1 MELAGLP
8 QLTSN
13 LPLLPL
19 LAWEAEVFCYSIG
32 KWKWPLEDKLMDRPL
47 DHPRHAL
54 RPLNLLVV
62 DDYEDAAETMA
73 TILRLCGHAVTT
85 ANDGESAMEAIKVLW
100 PDAVLLDLGLPG
112 ISGNEVAR
120 RIRAMTDSRHQ
131 PVIIA
136 LTGHV
141 GEEGQCKI
149 DGFDH
154 CLVKPV
160 DPERFVGLIAN
171 LTPPPPNL

>member
-1 MELAGLP
+1 
-8 QLTSN
+8 
-13 LPLLPL
+13 
-19 LAWEAEVFCYSIG
+19 
-32 KWKWPLEDKLMDRPL
+32 MDRPL
-47 DHPRHAL
+47 DHARRAV

-73 TILRLCGHAVTT
+73 TILRLWGHAVTT
-85 ANDGESAMEAIKVLW
+85 ANDGESAMEATKVLW

-120 RIRAMTDSRHQ
+120 RIRAMTGSRHQ

-149 DGFDH
+149 DG
-154 CLVKPV
+154 CLRNERGPV
-160 DPERFVGLIAN
+160 V
-171 LTPPPPNL
+171 

>member
-1 MELAGLP
+1 MDVAGLP

-85 ANDGESAMEAIKVLW
+85 ANDGESAIEAIKVLW
-100 PDAVLLDLGLPG
+100 PVAVLLALGLPG
-112 ISGNEVAR
+112 IS
-120 RIRAMTDSRHQ
+120 RADVPSGILAM
-131 PVIIA
+131 A
-136 LTGHV
+136 G
-141 GEEGQCKI
+141 
-149 DGFDH
+149 
-154 CLVKPV
+154 
-160 DPERFVGLIAN
+160 GL
-171 LTPPPPNL
+171 

>member
-1 MELAGLP
+1 M
-8 QLTSN
+8 SK
-13 LPLLPL
+13 
-19 LAWEAEVFCYSIG
+19 EVSAA
-32 KWKWPLEDKLMDRPL
+32 L
-47 DHPRHAL
+47 HAPNVL
-54 RPLNLLVV
+54 IV
-62 DDYEDAAETMA
+62 DDDEQSAEMTA
-73 TILRLCGHAVTT
+73 NTLRYTGHAVTT
-85 ANDGESAMEAIKVLW
+85 AKDGKSAMEALKVSW

-120 RIRAMTDSRHQ
+120 RIRQSAGSRHQ

-136 LTGHV
+136 VTGHM

-154 CLVKPV
+154 YLVKPV

-171 LTPPPPNL
+171 LTTPPLN

>member
-1 MELAGLP
+1 LLLLYRRKDEVAREAQDIVGP
-8 QLTSN
+8 RPSN
-13 LPLLPL
+13 KSGSD
-19 LAWEAEVFCYSIG
+19 AYE
-32 KWKWPLEDKLMDRPL
+32 
-47 DHPRHAL
+47 
-54 RPLNLLVV
+54 LVV
-62 DDYEDAAETMA
+62 DDYRDTADTMA
-73 TILRLCGHAVTT
+73 TILRLYGHAVTT
-85 ANDGESAMEAIKVLW
+85 ANDGESAMEALQVLW

-120 RIRAMTDSRHQ
+120 RIRAMTGSRHQ

-136 LTGHV
+136 LTGHM
-141 GEEGQCKI
+141 GEEGQCKT

-171 LTPPPPNL
+171 LTVPSLNH

>member
-1 MELAGLP
+1 
-8 QLTSN
+8 
-13 LPLLPL
+13 
-19 LAWEAEVFCYSIG
+19 
-32 KWKWPLEDKLMDRPL
+32 MDRPL
-47 DHPRHAL
+47 DHPQHAV

-62 DDYEDAAETMA
+62 DDNQDTAETMA
-73 TILRLCGHAVTT
+73 TILRLSGHAATT
-85 ANDGESAMEAIKVLW
+85 ANDGESAMQAVTASW

-120 RIRAMTDSRHQ
+120 RIRELTGSRHQ

-136 LTGHV
+136 LTGQI
-141 GEEGQCKI
+141 GEEGQCKT

-154 CLVKPV
+154 YAVKPV

-171 LTPPPPNL
+171 LAAS

>member
-1 MELAGLP
+1 M
-8 QLTSN
+8 
-13 LPLLPL
+13 
-19 LAWEAEVFCYSIG
+19 
-32 KWKWPLEDKLMDRPL
+32 LMKNQA
-47 DHPRHAL
+47 RHAL

-62 DDYEDAAETMA
+62 DDYRDTADTMA
-73 TILRLCGHAVTT
+73 TILRLYGHAVTT
-85 ANDGESAMEAIKVLW
+85 ANDGESAMEALQVLW

-120 RIRAMTDSRHQ
+120 RIRAMTGSRHQ

-136 LTGHV
+136 LTGHM
-141 GEEGQCKI
+141 GEEGQCKT

-171 LTPPPPNL
+171 LTVPSLNH